1 MARNHPTAL
10 YLNDPVK
17 WIAGVLSIRQAL
29 SLAGVA
35 VLTYVLIKVTGGLP
49 YNSST
54 VGQVHLLLVAG
65 VPGVLGFL
73 AWSLLDKGAV
83 EPYPRQ
89 LAGYLLRTAAALPAR
104 GATTAQRIRVANI
117 ERARAAPPQS
127 PWSPRSPWSSR
138 LPRLAPVVHLVRRAR
153 PGSPVRAV
161 PASGPIDLT
170 PAEARSRG
178 GHLNREARRWC
189 SRAPRV
195 PRVRRRSPAALADD
209 GTLTCPGVGP
219 RVWLEIGEGAMLF
232 TLPGEAQDRFTA
244 MFASVATLPPG
255 YSLQCSVLSTPL
267 PPTAV
272 IDDAFAAVRPP
283 TPALA
288 DLAARLR
295 AWWEAHLRGQYV
307 PKHRFLLVVTGPA
320 RPAGAAMGTSLEQVA
335 GEVQRG
341 LRRMGVA
348 TRRLDGP
355 EVQALLDAYPDGDT
369 TETIDEVHAATA
381 RDRAFGASGRRGAH
395 GDAGNAGGT
404 RDAGDVG
411 GATGD
416 ADRPAWYACS
426 FYVVVPPRA
435 TNPGWPA
442 PLLAFPAPLR
452 LAIHITGLDQDKER
466 SHAKKRSRG
475 LADVAVAAAVRGRE
489 ADVDAQAA
497 RGEARAQ
504 ALHMRS
510 AGAAVLKVGL
520 YVTVFAP
527 DRASLRTRADAL
539 WSLLTSSGGIDAK
552 GARARGHQGPLAA
565 ATRPLG
571 LDPARSTYKMEA
583 ETVANAWPAI
593 SHTPGTAA
601 GIPIGRAAAD
611 GSLVR
616 LHLGDRSM
624 KNRLIDVFGGSGQGK
639 SFWAQIIMTWFLL
652 WDAWATAV
660 DTVGGYAT
668 LCAIADGR
676 TIRLGGPRT
685 ASINIWDGPR
695 ATEEDRAARV
705 QFVVKAHEVL
715 LAEEGRAITG
725 RVRSVIGAG
734 VRAVY
739 DGFRAPPTAPEATP
753 ETATATAEDRPTD
766 GTPLERDLVA
776 WLEVEGAAQ
785 ADHEDKRLYRDV
797 AADLYPYVRG
807 GEHARLVDRKTS
819 FRIDTRLLAFHI
831 DPKALSPT
839 TPVYAFVMFAMTD
852 LADRRDALAQ
862 EWGRRTGRGT
872 VQHLLAIDEG
882 WSILRHQAG
891 QDWVNGIGLTGRHT
905 GIVPIFISQKL
916 SHLTGSPAASNYFDQ
931 SSLHFIFN
939 LHDTNDESGVDP
951 RAWIAR
957 KLRLTEAESARIEEL
972 EGEEGR
978 YAQMFMIRTTKHA
991 ARAAR
996 GVVNV
1001 HTTPELLWLFAS
1013 DKDDKELRARMV
1025 QAVAADPE
1033 QPTADETWK
1042 AVCLLASGTR
1052 PGAIEDRRARIA
1064 TLGVAADVS
1073 DAGDAGDAGDDS
1085 DGSDDSDDTTAET
1098 ADDTEEARLWL
1109 VRHA

>member
-35 VLTYVLIKVTGGLP
+35 VLTYALIKLTGSLP
-49 YNSST
+49 YNTST
-54 VGQVHLLLVAG
+54 VGQVHLLLVAA
-65 VPGVLGFL
+65 VPGVLAFL

-89 LAGYLLRTAAALPAR
+89 LTGYLLRTAAALPAR

-117 ERARAAPPQS
+117 ERARTAPP
-127 PWSPRSPWSSR
+127 RSSR
-138 LPRLAPVVHLVRRAR
+138 SLRLPQLVRVVRLAGRAR
-153 PGSPVRAV
+153 PGSPARTVR
-161 PASGPIDLT
+161 ASGPIDLT
-170 PAEARSRG
+170 PAEARGRG
-178 GHLNREARRWC
+178 GRPNREARRWR

-195 PRVRRRSPAALADD
+195 RRVRRRDQAALTDD

-232 TLPGEAQDRFTA
+232 TLPGEAQDRFSA

-320 RPAGAAMGTSLEQVA
+320 RPGSGAMGTSLEQVA

-369 TETIDEVHAATA
+369 AETIDEVHAATE
-381 RDRAFGASGRRGAH
+381 RDRAFGAIGRRGAR
-395 GDAGNAGGT
+395 GDAG
-404 RDAGDVG
+404 DAG

-416 ADRPAWYACS
+416 AAPPAWYACS

-452 LAIHITGLDQDKER
+452 LAIHVTGLDQDKER

-510 AGAAVLKVGL
+510 AGAAVLKVGI

-611 GSLVR
+611 GSVVR

-660 DTVGGYAT
+660 DTVGGYET

-739 DGFRAPPTAPEATP
+739 DGFRAPDAAPAGAI
-753 ETATATAEDRPTD
+753 ETETAEDRPTD

-785 ADHEDKRLYRDV
+785 VDHEDRRLYRDV

-807 GEHARLVDRKTS
+807 GEHARLVDHKTS

-905 GIVPIFISQKL
+905 GIAHSV
-916 SHLTGSPAASNYFDQ
+916 TASWTYPC
-931 SSLHFIFN
+931 S
-939 LHDTNDESGVDP
+939 
-951 RAWIAR
+951 RAWQ
-957 KLRLTEAESARIEEL
+957 E
-972 EGEEGR
+972 
-978 YAQMFMIRTTKHA
+978 
-991 ARAAR
+991 
-996 GVVNV
+996 N
-1001 HTTPELLWLFAS
+1001 
-1013 DKDDKELRARMV
+1013 
-1025 QAVAADPE
+1025 
-1033 QPTADETWK
+1033 
-1042 AVCLLASGTR
+1042 
-1052 PGAIEDRRARIA
+1052 
-1064 TLGVAADVS
+1064 
-1073 DAGDAGDAGDDS
+1073 
-1085 DGSDDSDDTTAET
+1085 
-1098 ADDTEEARLWL
+1098 
-1109 VRHA
+1109 